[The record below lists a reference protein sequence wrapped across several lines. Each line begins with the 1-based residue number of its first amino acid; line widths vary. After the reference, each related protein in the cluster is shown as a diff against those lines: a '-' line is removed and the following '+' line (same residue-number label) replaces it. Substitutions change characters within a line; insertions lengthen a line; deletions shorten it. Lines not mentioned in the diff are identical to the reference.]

1 MILNSPMFNKIKEK
15 ILGGIFNNKTQS
27 ITSAA
32 ILIGTASLASRLLG
46 MIRQRLL
53 VGTFGAG
60 DKLDAYFAAFQ
71 VPDLAYN
78 FLILATLS
86 VAFIPIFCDY
96 LNRDKKEAWRIANSV
111 LNLTIIVMGVLSFGL
126 FLLAPQFV
134 KLVSPGFSGQKY
146 QLTVNLT
153 RILIL
158 SPWLF
163 SISSVFSSI
172 LNSFKSFTLVA
183 IAPLLYNL
191 GIIFGILFLA
201 PIWGIY
207 GAVVGVILGA
217 FLHILIQIPGAKKFG
232 FAWQAVVDLKN
243 KGVREISK
251 LIVPRMLSLDV
262 SQISQLVGTIIA
274 STLVAGSV
282 AIFNLVYNIEA
293 VPVGIFAISFVVSVF
308 PSLSHYIARANREK
322 FKEDFSYTAR
332 QIIFFL
338 VPLTILTFIF
348 RAQVVRLIIGTQNLS
363 WDETRLAAAVLA
375 IFAFSFIFQGIS
387 PLLSRSFFALK
398 NSLIPFFASIIS
410 IGVNVFSTLL
420 FLNLL
425 ERGSAFTSGIIS
437 FLKLDGLTDI
447 RILALPFG
455 FSLASFFNTI
465 VLSLL
470 LRKFFGRLDGK
481 KIIIAF
487 LKYLVAG
494 LAAGVVGYAGLYFIE
509 PFLNT
514 HTFIGIFFQLLF
526 ATLIAG
532 AAFVLVALFLKS
544 EEMINLVVTLRRKV
558 FKTEE
563 YVGVGETEEL

>member
-1 MILNSPMFNKIKEK
+1 MFNKIKQK
-15 ILGGIFNNKTQS
+15 ILGGIFSNKAQT

-32 ILIGTASLASRLLG
+32 ILIGAAALGSRLLG

-96 LNRDKKEAWRIANSV
+96 LNRDKKEAWHIANSI
-111 LNLTIIVMGVLSFGL
+111 LNLIIIVMGLLSFVL
-126 FLLAPQFV
+126 FILAPQFV
-134 KLVSPGFSGQKY
+134 KLVSPGFSGEKY
-146 QLTVNLT
+146 QLTVGLT

-207 GAVVGVILGA
+207 GVVAGVIIGA
-217 FLHILIQIPGAKKFG
+217 LLHIVIQIPGARKFG
-232 FAWQAVVDLKN
+232 FSWRAVLDLKN
-243 KGVREISK
+243 RGVRQILK
-251 LIVPRMLSLDV
+251 LILPRMLSLDV
-262 SQISQLVGTIIA
+262 SQMSQLVGTIIA
-274 STLVAGSV
+274 STLVVGSV

-293 VPVGIFAISFVVSVF
+293 VPIGIFAISFVVSVF
-308 PSLSHYIARANREK
+308 PSLSHHIARDDREK
-322 FKEDFSYTAR
+322 FKEDFSYVAR
-332 QIIFFL
+332 QILFFL
-338 VPLTILTFIF
+338 IPLTILTFIF
-348 RAQVVRLIIGTQNLS
+348 RAQIIRLIIGTQNLS
-363 WDETRLAAAVLA
+363 WDETRLAAAALA
-375 IFAFSFIFQGIS
+375 IFAFAFIFQGIS
-387 PLLSRSFFALK
+387 PLLNRSFFALK

-425 ERGSAFTSGIIS
+425 GRNGAFANSAVSL
-437 FLKLDGLTDI
+437 LKLEGLSDI
-447 RILALPFG
+447 RVLALPFG
-455 FSLASFFNTI
+455 FFLASFFNMA

-481 KIIIAF
+481 KIIFTF
-487 LKYLVAG
+487 LKYLAAG
-494 LAAGVVGYAGLYFIE
+494 LVSGIVGYAGLYFVE

-514 HTFIGIFFQLLF
+514 HTFFGVLLQLIF
-526 ATLIAG
+526 ATLIAI
-532 AAFVLVALFLKS
+532 AAFVLISLFLKS
-544 EEMINLVVTLRRKV
+544 EEMINLARALRRKV